1 MNHSPL
7 APSKS
12 ALSIQLEEYNQG
24 SLNMETASAAAS
36 SANEHDMVSLLRNE
50 RRFVRKLSKMISDE
64 NWLDMDAFLRSP
76 SQMAAY
82 RQSFDHSTG
91 CSSPKTHYSSRIK
104 CSANSAGGLNSSI
117 DNLSTDLAS
126 LGSCTIHPQEL
137 VHYACRFNPP
147 RTIVRHLE
155 TLYPESLMTPDNV
168 GRLPLHY
175 AAKWG
180 ASYRLIEYLVE
191 KNRSAATVQDVLGRT
206 PLHHLCKSYSSSAG
220 SNKLPGDLASDDNMV
235 QATTILIA
243 AAPDA
248 VNIEDNDGI
257 TVIEYAISSDA
268 PYRAVRLIQKAS
280 ERDWKERKRISE
292 PGDTHAKIEKNIT
305 RNQQKPKFVLPAK
318 KPPVRS
324 NFARSA

>member
-1 MNHSPL
+1 
-7 APSKS
+7 
-12 ALSIQLEEYNQG
+12 
-24 SLNMETASAAAS
+24 
-36 SANEHDMVSLLRNE
+36 
-50 RRFVRKLSKMISDE
+50 
-64 NWLDMDAFLRSP
+64 
-76 SQMAAY
+76 
-82 RQSFDHSTG
+82 
-91 CSSPKTHYSSRIK
+91 
-104 CSANSAGGLNSSI
+104 
-117 DNLSTDLAS
+117 
-126 LGSCTIHPQEL
+126 
-137 VHYACRFNPP
+137 
-147 RTIVRHLE
+147 
-155 TLYPESLMTPDNV
+155 MTPDNV